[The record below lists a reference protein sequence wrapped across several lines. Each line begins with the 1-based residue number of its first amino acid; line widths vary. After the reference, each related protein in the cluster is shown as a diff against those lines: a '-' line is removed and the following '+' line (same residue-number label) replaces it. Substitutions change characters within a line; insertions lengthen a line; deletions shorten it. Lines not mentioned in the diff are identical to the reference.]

1 MKTRQDFRVKIRAV
15 SAAQHH
21 PAKGARIFMQYDK
34 QQVAEKL
41 NRWEHFLEFYR
52 LPEWDDLPQ
61 IDLYLDQVIALVNQ
75 YLGFFVYDPA
85 EEKLLTPS
93 MVNNYVKLRLIPAP
107 VRKKY
112 GRKHIALLLMVC
124 TFKQSV
130 SMAAMSE
137 MLPPDDEEL
146 IHQEY
151 VRYTASFLRI
161 SRYVVQQA
169 KASAAPIYDETS
181 NTGNEV
187 SDLVVGSA
195 IAASFARLLAGKL
208 IALHLPSKLGT
219 LDETF
224 HRE

>member
-1 MKTRQDFRVKIRAV
+1 
-15 SAAQHH
+15 
-21 PAKGARIFMQYDK
+21 MQYDK
-34 QQVAEKL
+34 RQVAEKL
-41 NRWEHFLEFYR
+41 VRWERFLGSYH
-52 LPEWDDLPQ
+52 LPEWEELPQ
-61 IDLYLDQVIALVNQ
+61 IELYLDQVIALVNN

-124 TFKQSV
+124 TFKQSL

-137 MLPPDDEEL
+137 MLPLDDEEQ

-151 VRYTASFLRI
+151 VRFIASYQRI

-169 KASAAPIYDETS
+169 KASAEPIFDETS
-181 NTGNEV
+181 DTGTEV

-208 IALHLPSKLGT
+208 IALHLPQEQETLG
-219 LDETF
+219 DVF
-224 HRE
+224 DRE

>member
-1 MKTRQDFRVKIRAV
+1 
-15 SAAQHH
+15 
-21 PAKGARIFMQYDK
+21 MQYDK
-34 QQVAEKL
+34 HQVADKL
-41 NRWEHFLEFYR
+41 VQWERFLDSYR
-52 LPEWDDLPQ
+52 LPEWEELPN

-75 YLGFFVYDPA
+75 YLGFFVYDPT

-130 SMAAMSE
+130 SMAAMSL
-137 MLPPDDEEL
+137 MLPPDGEEL

-151 VRYTASFLRI
+151 VRFTSSYLRI

-169 KASAAPIYDETS
+169 KASAEPIYDES
-181 NTGNEV
+181 SKTGNEV

-208 IALHLPSKLGT
+208 IALQLPPEDASEKPSV
-219 LDETF
+219 E
-224 HRE
+224 